1 MNYEAVRTNFK
12 ELTYPAPLIAIIFIW
27 LLTSYFLYTHKAQK
41 PETKKIAD
49 SKVTQ
54 KNHSP
59 MTPTPKVGTAQVYA
73 LSKAITPTPP
83 QTIVTGSVV
92 SQNSSSNNNGE
103 NSDTNNTPVI
113 LPTQIPTI
121 SELPGDSSPTIIPQP
136 TSPKTE
142 VTATPIPTG
151 GQPSNSNS
159 APAADNLATTVD
171 SLTQVLP
178 PDLNL
183 LK

>member
-12 ELTYPAPLIAIIFIW
+12 ELKYPVPLIVIIFIW
-27 LLTSYFLYTHKAQK
+27 LLTSYFLYTHKEQK
-41 PETKKIAD
+41 PEAKKIVD
-49 SKVTQ
+49 SMVAQ

-59 MTPTPKVGTAQVYA
+59 MTPTPRVGNSQVYA

-83 QTIVTGSVV
+83 QTVMTGSVV
-92 SQNSSSNNNGE
+92 SQKNSTT
-103 NSDTNNTPVI
+103 NSTPII
-113 LPTQIPTI
+113 LPAQIPTI
-121 SELPGDSSPTIIPQP
+121 SQLPGDSSPTTIPQP
-136 TSPKTE
+136 TSPE
-142 VTATPIPTG
+142 AGVTATPIPTG
-151 GQPSNSNS
+151 QPSISNS
-159 APAADNLATTVD
+159 APAADNLATTVN